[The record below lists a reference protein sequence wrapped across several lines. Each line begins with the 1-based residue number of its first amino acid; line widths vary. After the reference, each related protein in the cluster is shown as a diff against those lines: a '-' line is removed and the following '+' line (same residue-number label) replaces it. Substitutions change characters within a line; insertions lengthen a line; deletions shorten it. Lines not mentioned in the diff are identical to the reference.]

1 MTKEFEICPLCGE
14 RNCLPFLAEVKMGE
28 PYPKEERC
36 GHCLWNPLMEGDFL
50 NWYLKHERNVQS
62 IKVPQFHALNLD
74 AVPIEALETNRQRLE
89 KVLQDNLH
97 EVNGWW
103 FGTIEERKATCKE
116 LITFLKPLS
125 EFYTKRFESSSE
137 Q

>member
-1 MTKEFEICPLCGE
+1 MVKEFEVCPLCSKQ
-14 RNCLPFLAEVKMGE
+14 NWLFLSKI
-28 PYPKEERC
+28 KEGKLYKEGDC
-36 GHCLWNPLMEGDFL
+36 GHLLWDPLMEGDFL
-50 NWYLKHERNVQS
+50 NWYLKHERNNQS

-103 FGTIEERKATCKE
+103 FGTLAERETACEE
-116 LITFLKPLS
+116 LITFLKPLC

>member
-1 MTKEFEICPLCGE
+1 MAKEFEICPLCGE
-14 RNCLPFLAEVKMGE
+14 RNCLFLSEVKEGE
-28 PYPKEERC
+28 SYNKEGDCEHR
-36 GHCLWNPLMEGDFL
+36 LWDPLMEGDFF
-50 NWYLKHERNVQS
+50 NWYLKHERNNQS
-62 IKVPQFHALNLD
+62 IKAPQFHALNLD

-103 FGTIEERKATCKE
+103 FGTLEERKATCKE
-116 LITFLKPLS
+116 LITFLKPLC

>member
-1 MTKEFEICPLCGE
+1 MAKEFEICPLCDE
-14 RNCLPFLAEVKMGE
+14 HNWLFLSEA
-28 PYPKEERC
+28 KEGKSYKKGDC
-36 GHCLWNPLMEGDFL
+36 GHRLWDPLMEGDFL
-50 NWYLKHERNVQS
+50 NWYLKHERNNQS

-103 FGTIEERKATCKE
+103 FGTIEEQEATCKE
-116 LITFLKPLS
+116 LITFLKPLC
-125 EFYTKRFESSSE
+125 EFYTKRFESSP
-137 Q
+137 QP